1 MVMLAEDRAT
11 DAPPPITWTVIPVPV
26 QIGVSSNTSDVLMDA
41 LVAHR
46 RVCEAADAFRDK
58 RDEVVTF
65 HELAL
70 PLVLGREVEWA
81 SRDPGKDG
89 SSTTVYTFASGHP
102 GRITKPYGR
111 GMWCPTS
118 IHKQAEALFG
128 GIQLWAQRYQH
139 NGGLPQET
147 ASEDEAAPG
156 SARSPVPTGG
166 TTLRSAAVVPSS
178 GQSAAPI
185 RVNGRDNLR

>member
-11 DAPPPITWTVIPVPV
+11 DAPPPITWTAIPVPV
-26 QIGVSSNTSDVLMDA
+26 QIGVRSNTSDVLMDA

-58 RDEVVTF
+58 RNEVVTF

-111 GMWCPTS
+111 GMWRPTS
-118 IHKQAEALFG
+118 IHKQL
-128 GIQLWAQRYQH
+128 R
-139 NGGLPQET
+139 
-147 ASEDEAAPG
+147 
-156 SARSPVPTGG
+156 RSLVEFSSG
-166 TTLRSAAVVPSS
+166 RSATSTTAGCRRKTPLRTMLRQGARAARCQPAERRYAVRRLS
-178 GQSAAPI
+178 QAAGK
-185 RVNGRDNLR
+185 VLRPFG